1 MDWEQVKEGIR
12 TPINGP
18 GGYSTKSRAIQMNRS
33 STSRSD
39 GYGGDKN
46 EGEKEGRKERRKVVD
61 EMKKNEIA
69 SDLEWSGR

>member
-1 MDWEQVKEGIR
+1 
-12 TPINGP
+12 
-18 GGYSTKSRAIQMNRS
+18 MNRS

-39 GYGGDKN
+39 GYGGDRK